1 MPLAVAGSLIA
12 ALIGVSI
19 TYAASRLLKLR
30 APTISIGD
38 VRRQTSF
45 AVLLI
50 FVELATIATYR
61 YFVAPTSASAIG
73 VSFQATDV
81 LDELFRSGIVI
92 LPPLIIL
99 AWSTRQAL
107 VSLGIR
113 RENVWKMIGVGVFPS
128 AGFFILL
135 VLVPPIAGARFASLN
150 VSSLYGLIVF
160 LLGGFSEE
168 IVWRGYI
175 QTRLIARSG
184 KLYGWLAASVAF
196 SLWHLPANYR
206 LYGGTMEALGVSLL
220 VQFPLGLA
228 FGYIMIRTQNILP
241 SSIYH
246 VFFNWTPSLFQIPGL

>member
-12 ALIGVSI
+12 AIIGVST
-19 TYAASRLLKLR
+19 TYVASRLLKLQ
-30 APTISIGD
+30 APTISVGD
-38 VRRQTSF
+38 VRRQTPL

-50 FVELATIATYR
+50 FVELATITTYR

-73 VSFQATDV
+73 VSFQATDL
-81 LDELFRSGIVI
+81 LDELFRTGVVI

-99 AWSTRQAL
+99 VWSTRQTL
-107 VSLGIR
+107 DSLGIR

-128 AGFFILL
+128 AAFFILL
-135 VLVPPIAGARFASLN
+135 VLVAPVAGARFANLN
-150 VSSLYGLIVF
+150 VSSLYGFIVF
-160 LLGGFSEE
+160 LLAGFSEE

-184 KLYGWLAASVAF
+184 KLYGWLASSIAF
-196 SLWHLPANYR
+196 SVWHLPINYR
-206 LYGGTMEALGVSLL
+206 LYGGIAEALGTSLL
-220 VQFPLGLA
+220 VQLPLGLA

-246 VFFNWTPSLFQIPGL
+246 LFYDWTPSLFQIPGL